1 MKSEKLDMKKSERKI
16 QIQYP
21 RFPKNPNFQPDH
33 DFSKKYLDISC
44 KASMQMLDG
53 AVSYKSSA

>member
-16 QIQYP
+16 RIQYP
-21 RFPKNPNFQPDH
+21 RFPKNPSFQPDD
-33 DFSKKYLDISC
+33 DFRRKYLDIRC